1 MKTLKE
7 LFGGKSNNVAEK
19 LTNQNSDNNIATN
32 EAGYQCPM
40 KCEGDKIYNKPGN
53 CPECNMKLVPVNT
66 NSQTAHNHNHNHN
79 HNHHGCC

>member
-19 LTNQNSDNNIATN
+19 LTNQNSDNNIAAN

-53 CPECNMKLVPVNT
+53 CPECNMKLVPVSSKT
-66 NSQTAHNHNHNHN
+66 SHSHHKHN
-79 HNHHGCC
+79 HGCC

>member
-7 LFGGKSNNVAEK
+7 FFTGRSNNVTDK
-19 LTNQNSDNNIATN
+19 LNYRNRNTNVSAN
-32 EAGYQCPM
+32 ESWYQCPM

-66 NSQTAHNHNHNHN
+66 NSQTAHNHNH
-79 HNHHGCC
+79 HGCC

>member
-53 CPECNMKLVPVNT
+53 CPECNMKLVPVNGK
-66 NSQTAHNHNHNHN
+66 SS
-79 HNHHGCC
+79 HNHHKHNHGCC